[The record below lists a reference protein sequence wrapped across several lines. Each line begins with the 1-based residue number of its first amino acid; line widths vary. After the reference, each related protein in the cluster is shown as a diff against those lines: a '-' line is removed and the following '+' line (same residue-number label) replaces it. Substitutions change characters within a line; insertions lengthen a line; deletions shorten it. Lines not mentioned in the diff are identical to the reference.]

1 MHSVYRRFTGLL
13 AEEAEAVIA
22 VDFMESFTQ
31 KNRENNGHHRNTD
44 FRCCDVTKLD
54 LPPNRWDIQR
64 ISWWYRHSYGM
75 IFNIFLNDMFY
86 FVSKGD
92 LYNYAD
98 DNCISVSHKE
108 SVVSAQ
114 LENETQLMT
123 KWFADNSMKANVD
136 KFQGIILSGGR
147 NNTAIQVSLD
157 DVDIAFVQKIDV
169 LGVCIDGKLNFNE
182 HVCRICSKASAQISA
197 LHRLTG
203 LLDYP
208 SRKAI
213 YTSFIASNF
222 NYCPLVWF
230 FTSRENIDK
239 IDKIQERALR
249 FVLKDHISDYTNLLL
264 KSGFD
269 SFRIYAV
276 KYLMIELFKILEGIT
291 PNYLSDLFVKAD
303 NPYDI
308 RDTHKLIQPL
318 KRTTTYGLRSF
329 QYYGAHVWIMLPIN
343 IKAAQSLHEFK
354 SLIRSWPGPKCS
366 CHICIALLWL
376 MLLSYVLHTV
386 GEGCRCDDYVV
397 ACGTVSLWQQPVV
410 PWSRHSDSHPPP
422 ISLAQR
428 QNGRHSAADDIF
440 ECILLNEN

>member
-1 MHSVYRRFTGLL
+1 MAVAITCGYGGYLLPLL
-13 AEEAEAVIA
+13 AA
-22 VDFMESFTQ
+22 
-31 KNRENNGHHRNTD
+31 
-44 FRCCDVTKLD
+44 
-54 LPPNRWDIQR
+54 
-64 ISWWYRHSYGM
+64 HS
-75 IFNIFLNDMFY
+75 
-86 FVSKGD
+86 S
-92 LYNYAD
+92 
-98 DNCISVSHKE
+98 CISVSHKDI

-114 LENETQLMT
+114 LENETQIMT

-197 LHRLTG
+197 LQRLTG
-203 LLDYP
+203 LLGYP

-230 FTSRENIDK
+230 FTSRESIDK

-276 KYLMIELFKILEGIT
+276 KCLMIELFKILKGIT

-303 NPYDI
+303 NPYDT
-308 RDTHKLIQPL
+308 RDKYKLIQPL

-329 QYYGAHVWIMLPIN
+329 QYYGAHVWNMLSIN
-343 IKAAQSLHEFK
+343 IKAAHSLHEFK
-354 SLIRSWPGPKCS
+354 WLSNKTVKSRVVQGVEINQTTSRLDRKQKCLHACAAGPERPCFTKVGWASRWQIR
-366 CHICIALLWL
+366 
-376 MLLSYVLHTV
+376 
-386 GEGCRCDDYVV
+386 E
-397 ACGTVSLWQQPVV
+397 
-410 PWSRHSDSHPPP
+410 SH
-422 ISLAQR
+422 
-428 QNGRHSAADDIF
+428 F
-440 ECILLNEN
+440 K